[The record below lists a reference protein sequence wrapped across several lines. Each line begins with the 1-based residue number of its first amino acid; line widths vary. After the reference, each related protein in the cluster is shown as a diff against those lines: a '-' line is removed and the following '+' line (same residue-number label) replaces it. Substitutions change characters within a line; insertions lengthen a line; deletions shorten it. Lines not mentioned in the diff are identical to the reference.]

1 MLKLTQ
7 IALAALL
14 TTALS
19 SAGAVTVIGGATLT
33 DTATVHSGTI
43 TPTAYLTYLSGGN
56 GTTGTADGTGYTI
69 GGSTPAAAMATA
81 DHVWLQF
88 DPTIFMTSGALAL
101 TSLLAV
107 PAIDHG
113 WTSDNTGEFFEPFEF
128 RIWGCTSAAL
138 SACTEGRITDVYT
151 RGVDDTGAGKNADDW
166 ASVWGFDRPYTI
178 FAITSGDRL
187 VGSPQGGFSAGEGEI
202 DALAI
207 TPVPEPSELALMVAG
222 LSAVGYMA
230 RRKRRNS

>member
-7 IALAALL
+7 IALATLL

-43 TPTAYLTYLSGGN
+43 TPTAYLTYLSGGD
-56 GTTGTADGTGYTI
+56 GTTGTADGTSYTI

-128 RIWGCTSAAL
+128 RIWGCTSAEL
-138 SACTEGRITDVYT
+138 GSCTEGHITDVYT
-151 RGVDDTGAGKNADDW
+151 RGVDDSGVGKNADDF
-166 ASVWGFDRPYTI
+166 ASVWAFDRPYTI

-187 VGSPQGGFSAGEGEI
+187 VGSPKGGSSPGVGEI

-207 TPVPEPSELALMVAG
+207 TPVPEPSELALLMAG
-222 LSAVGYMA
+222 LGAVGYMA
-230 RRKRRNS
+230 RRKRRNA